1 MGPYFACA
9 IWIICCNSA
18 SLSSAALC
26 ARSEARSASGVIGGN
41 GEIAARAA
49 RDAAKQILR
58 LWRRN
63 ILGRWNILAAAARMG
78 VGEKDDL
85 VRLGPVA
92 RRRGRRGRRIGG
104 WRLWVTHRIVAPVKN
119 GAFLSTR

>member
-41 GEIAARAA
+41 GEIAARHE
-49 RDAAKQILR
+49 L
-58 LWRRN
+58 
-63 ILGRWNILAAAARMG
+63 
-78 VGEKDDL
+78 
-85 VRLGPVA
+85 
-92 RRRGRRGRRIGG
+92 
-104 WRLWVTHRIVAPVKN
+104 N
-119 GAFLSTR
+119 GASADVTGEITAKDSGWMLARAYRE